1 MLILV
6 SFVRKDFD
14 FGNRARDFPYSY
26 WWFSRLSSASKT
38 TRKRKII
45 HGASINLAMNSHS
58 VGTQHWSNVW
68 LTGSAKAGP
77 VHLTQSLPLLGI
89 ASVNEAPDALNGYG
103 PSNVNAQERRGRCLF
118 LSKMKP

>member
-1 MLILV
+1 MRLSVFILV
-6 SFVRKDFD
+6 
-14 FGNRARDFPYSY
+14 
-26 WWFSRLSSASKT
+26 ASKT

-45 HGASINLAMNSHS
+45 HGARTGT
-58 VGTQHWSNVW
+58 VGIRRQVYRWQHWSNVW

-77 VHLTQSLPLLGI
+77 VHPVPLLGI

-103 PSNVNAQERRGRCLF
+103 PSNVNAQGRRGRCLF